1 MLLAKRYRLDRRL
14 AHGGMSEVWVATDTI
29 LDRQVA
35 VKLLKASLA
44 DDPVVVERFRRE
56 AIAAAGL
63 NHPYIVSIYDTVEES
78 GRAAVVME
86 LVPGRSLR
94 SLLDES
100 GRLGIDET
108 LVIGRAVAAALS
120 HAHQAGLVH
129 RDVKPGNV
137 LVTPEGRVKLT
148 DFGIAKAVER
158 RHDDLTAENVMMGT
172 AKYLSPEQVLG
183 FPLDGR
189 ADLYSLGLV
198 LYECLTGKVAFT
210 GATDG
215 AIAIARLQ
223 RDPAPIRKSRP
234 EVPQVVA
241 DAVTCLLA
249 RRPEDRPATAAAARA
264 MLAEAANGRDDVTL
278 PPLPPPP
285 AAPAG
290 DRLPPGGP
298 PAEPDVDD
306 REAAPRSRRRL
317 AVIGTAAAAVL
328 AVGAIALASRDR
340 GSAAGAQ
347 SGVDAATATAPG
359 SVPATVGPLGSEQP
373 GPVTI
378 TGIQELDPPP
388 GDGKENPAGL
398 VALTDGD
405 AATAW
410 TTVCYESK
418 YLYPKEGVGLVLG
431 LSGPVAGQ
439 ELRVQWPA
447 GPWRASVYTAEN
459 PGADVRSWGQ
469 PVARRGSEQPG
480 EARFAL
486 GDGNG
491 RYVLLWLTQ
500 LARSDACSA
509 NPYRGAI
516 SELAV
521 EPAG

>member
-1 MLLAKRYRLDRRL
+1 M
-14 AHGGMSEVWVATDTI
+14 
-29 LDRQVA
+29 
-35 VKLLKASLA
+35 
-44 DDPVVVERFRRE
+44 
-56 AIAAAGL
+56 
-63 NHPYIVSIYDTVEES
+63 
-78 GRAAVVME
+78 
-86 LVPGRSLR
+86 
-94 SLLDES
+94 
-100 GRLGIDET
+100 
-108 LVIGRAVAAALS
+108 
-120 HAHQAGLVH
+120 
-129 RDVKPGNV
+129 
-137 LVTPEGRVKLT
+137 
-148 DFGIAKAVER
+148 
-158 RHDDLTAENVMMGT
+158 
-172 AKYLSPEQVLG
+172 
-183 FPLDGR
+183 
-189 ADLYSLGLV
+189 
-198 LYECLTGKVAFT
+198 
-210 GATDG
+210 
-215 AIAIARLQ
+215 
-223 RDPAPIRKSRP
+223 
-234 EVPQVVA
+234 
-241 DAVTCLLA
+241 
-249 RRPEDRPATAAAARA
+249 
-264 MLAEAANGRDDVTL
+264 
-278 PPLPPPP
+278 
-285 AAPAG
+285 
-290 DRLPPGGP
+290 
-298 PAEPDVDD
+298 
-306 REAAPRSRRRL
+306 

>member
-285 AAPAG
+285 SPPAG
-290 DRLPPGGP
+290 DRRPPGGP
-298 PAEPDVDD
+298 PEDQDIDDDEP
-306 REAAPRSRRRL
+306 APRSRRRL
-317 AVIGTAAAAVL
+317 ALIGAAAAAIL
-328 AVGAIALASRDR
+328 AVGAIALAARDR

-347 SGVDAATATAPG
+347 PGADAATATAPG
-359 SVPATVGPLGSEQP
+359 SVPATVGSLGSEQP

-398 VALTDGD
+398 AALTDGD
-405 AATAW
+405 PATAW

-439 ELRVQWPA
+439 ELRVQWPT
-447 GPWRASVYTAEN
+447 GPWRATVYTAEN

-486 GDGNG
+486 GNGNG

-516 SELAV
+516 SGLAV